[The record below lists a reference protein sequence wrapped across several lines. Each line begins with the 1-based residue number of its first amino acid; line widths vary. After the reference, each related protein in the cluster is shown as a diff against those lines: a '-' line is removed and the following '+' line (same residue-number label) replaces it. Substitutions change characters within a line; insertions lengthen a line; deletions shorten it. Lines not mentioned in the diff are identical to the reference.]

1 MVVLSGE
8 RRNKRRRRA
17 GTGTGEGVLAN
28 VICSE
33 QASASLETLPSVARG
48 GVEQRLDYLRD
59 MPRMY
64 AMSTDER
71 FPGCRTFWVDP
82 CYRVFYM
89 VAAGADDIY
98 VVAIVEEEVDD
109 AGLGLDF

>member
-1 MVVLSGE
+1 VAL
-8 RRNKRRRRA
+8 
-17 GTGTGEGVLAN
+17 

-33 QASASLETLPSVARG
+33 QARHSLETVAPSAR
-48 GVEQRLDYLRD
+48 EAIDQRLDYLKQ

-64 AMSTDER
+64 AVTQDER

-89 VAAGADDIY
+89 VAAGGDDVYI
-98 VVAIVEEEVDD
+98 VAVVEEEVDEP
-109 AGLGLDF
+109 GEGPEY